1 MWDLALMTIF
11 INHLLYVGYLSS
23 QYGIEVLQTSLLKL
37 TSSSEARHAMFQ
49 YHMVWRYNIFALSS
63 QND

>member
-11 INHLLYVGYLSS
+11 INHIFYVGYSIS
-23 QYGIEVLQTSLLKL
+23 QYEIEVLQTSFLKL
-37 TSSSEARHAMFQ
+37 TSSLEARHAMFQ
-49 YHMVWRYNIFALSS
+49 YHMVSCYNIFALSS

>member
-37 TSSSEARHAMFQ
+37 TGHAMFQ